1 MSTSRYLVVGVVAR
15 HGGRW
20 AIRRRYRPWSPTRA
34 LLLALLAWVP
44 LKVLGFLVWEGA
56 ATYLPRRLRITT
68 RPGPAVALG
77 IVLIAIG
84 IELLRD
90 RPTAQSACRLPA

>member
-1 MSTSRYLVVGVVAR
+1 MSTSRYLVVGVVTR

-44 LKVLGFLVWEGA
+44 PKVLGFLVWEGA
-56 ATYLPRRLRITT
+56 AAHLPRRLRLAT
-68 RPGPAVALG
+68 RPGPLVALG

-84 IELLRD
+84 IELVRD
-90 RPTAQSACRLPA
+90 RLPAVIERRLPA